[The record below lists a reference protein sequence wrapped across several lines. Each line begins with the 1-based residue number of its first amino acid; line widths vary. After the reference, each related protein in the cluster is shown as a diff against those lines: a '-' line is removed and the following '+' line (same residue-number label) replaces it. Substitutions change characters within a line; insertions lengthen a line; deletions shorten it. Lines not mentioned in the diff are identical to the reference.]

1 MSLELKQVT
10 KRYPN
15 GAIGALDVSLRV
27 DGGEFVAFFGPS
39 GSGKT
44 SLLQM
49 MGLLMPP
56 DEGEVWIGESGWTNC
71 LREPGGRA
79 AHQARVRVPERGVAS
94 LLSAQ
99 ENVDVAMRLLNVSAR
114 KAKPRVKA
122 ALESVNMENRADHR
136 PDELSGGE
144 QQRVAIARGLVHEPG
159 YLLCDEPTGE
169 LDTSTG
175 AEILGLLRDIAATGT
190 TVVMATHDPAALD
203 YVDRA
208 LFVQSG
214 TLHLPDRA
222 ELSLWLKEG
231 QPSSRC
237 SRISGLDTQNSLPS
251 GSAMIVQWKP
261 WTSWSATREPPSDS
275 T

>member
-1 MSLELKQVT
+1 MSLELKHVT

-27 DGGEFVAFFGPS
+27 DDGEFVAFFGPS

-49 MGLLMPP
+49 IGLLMPP
-56 DEGEVWIGESGWTNC
+56 DEGEVWIGDE
-71 LREPGGRA
+71 
-79 AHQARVRVPERGVAS
+79 RVDQISEGAGAVVRRTQLGFVFQSAGLLS
-94 LLSAQ
+94 LLSAE

-122 ALESVNMENRADHR
+122 ALASVNMDERADHR

-169 LDTSTG
+169 LDTATG
-175 AEILGLLRDIAATGT
+175 AEILGLLREIAATGT

-203 YVDRA
+203 FVDRA

-231 QPSSRC
+231 QT
-237 SRISGLDTQNSLPS
+237 IQSL
-251 GSAMIVQWKP
+251 Q
-261 WTSWSATREPPSDS
+261 
-275 T
+275 

>member
-1 MSLELKQVT
+1 MSLELKHVT

-15 GAIGALDVSLRV
+15 GAVGALDVSLRI
-27 DGGEFVAFFGPS
+27 DDGEFVAFFGPS

-49 MGLLMPP
+49 IGLLMPP
-56 DEGEVWIGESGWTNC
+56 DEGEVWIGDERVDQMSEGSG
-71 LREPGGRA
+71 A
-79 AHQARVRVPERGVAS
+79 VVRRTQLGFVFQSAGLLS

-114 KAKPRVKA
+114 KAKPRVNA
-122 ALESVNMENRADHR
+122 ALASVNMENRADHR

-169 LDTSTG
+169 LDTNTG
-175 AEILGLLRDIAATGT
+175 AEILGLLREIAAAGT

-222 ELSLWLKEG
+222 ELALWLKEG
-231 QPSSRC
+231 QTIRS
-237 SRISGLDTQNSLPS
+237 
-251 GSAMIVQWKP
+251 VQ
-261 WTSWSATREPPSDS
+261 
-275 T
+275 